1 MFFCT
6 ATFTYTRAILLRKQ
20 LVIFIRLMYSTVSTG
35 IRTGKDLPSNK
46 KTTPLGEVKK
56 QS

>member
-6 ATFTYTRAILLRKQ
+6 ATFTYTQAILLRKQ